1 MPAEG
6 GGGGS
11 RRASSVGPMSEEPER
26 GAAEGAAETAAE
38 RLRHE
43 RAWALAGGDRGRLG
57 TKLPVRERLALLL
70 DDGSFTED
78 GLFASVLHER
88 LPADA
93 VVTGTG
99 TIDGRTVAVVASD
112 PTVKAGSW
120 GWRTVEKQIR
130 ALERADRE
138 RIPVVYLVDSAGGRL
153 TDPVG
158 FHPGPRGA
166 ARIFHLQV
174 RLSGRVPQVCCLFGP
189 SAAGG
194 AYMPSFCDWV
204 GMVDGNASMYLAS
217 PRIAEKAIG
226 ERVTLEEMGGA
237 RMHTEVSG
245 CADELCADD
254 AEAIARARRFLSYL
268 PQHYGE
274 RPAAVAPAAPA
285 RSDWEGVLPESP
297 RTPYDVHEVIERT
310 VDAGSF
316 FPIKPR
322 WAREIV
328 VGFARLEGR
337 AVGIVASQPQVKS
350 GAIHVDS
357 ADKAAR
363 FITVCDAFN
372 LPLFFLADLP
382 GFMIGSAV
390 ERQGI
395 IRHGAKMVA
404 AMSSAQVPRWCVVL
418 RKAYA
423 AGYYAMACPGFEP
436 VATIALAGAQIGAM
450 AGEAAVNA
458 IWANRLAAIEDPAE
472 RAAFVAEHSAE
483 LDRELDALR
492 LASDL
497 LIDAVV
503 LPEELPGE
511 LRRRLAAADGWERQ
525 EPGRHHGAFPV

>member
-1 MPAEG
+1 MSGEG
-6 GGGGS
+6 S
-11 RRASSVGPMSEEPER
+11 PS
-26 GAAEGAAETAAE
+26 E
-38 RLRHE
+38 RLERE
-43 RAWALAGGDRGRLG
+43 RAWAVAGGDPDRLG
-57 TKLPVRERLALLL
+57 AKLPVRERLDLLL
-70 DDGSFTED
+70 DPGSFTED
-78 GLFASVLHER
+78 GLFASVMHER

-99 TIDGRTVAVVASD
+99 TVEGRTVAVIAHD

-130 ALERADRE
+130 VLERADRE
-138 RIPVVYLVDSAGGRL
+138 RVPVVYFVDSAGGRL
-153 TDPVG
+153 TDPIG

-204 GMVDGNASMYLAS
+204 GMVEGNASMFLAS

-237 RMHTEVSG
+237 RLHTEVSG

-254 AEAIARARRFLSYL
+254 AEAIAKARRFLSYL
-268 PQHYGE
+268 PQHYGLA
-274 RPAAVAPAAPA
+274 PAAVGAREPAA
-285 RSDWEGVLPESP
+285 DGWDGVLPASL
-297 RTPYDVHEVIERT
+297 RTPYDVREAIART
-310 VDAGSF
+310 VDAESF
-316 FPIKPR
+316 FEIKPR
-322 WAREIV
+322 WAQEIV
-328 VGFARLEGR
+328 VGLARLDGR
-337 AVGIVASQPQVKS
+337 AVGIVASQPKVRG
-350 GAIHVDS
+350 GAIYVDS

-363 FITVCDAFN
+363 FITLCDAFN
-372 LPLFFLADLP
+372 LPLLFLADLP
-382 GFMIGSAV
+382 GFMIGSEM
-390 ERQGI
+390 ERRGI

-404 AMSSAQVPRWCVVL
+404 AMASAEVPRWCVVL

-423 AGYYAMACPGFEP
+423 AGYYAMCGPGFEP

-458 IWANRLAAIEDPAE
+458 IWANRLAEIEDPDE
-472 RAAFVAEHSAE
+472 RAAFIRDRSAE
-483 LDRELDALR
+483 LDEELDALR

-497 LIDAVV
+497 LIDTVV
-503 LPEELPGE
+503 QPGELREE
-511 LRRRLAAADGWERQ
+511 LRRRLDAADGWERRG
-525 EPGRHHGAFPV
+525 PGRHHGVFPV

>member
-1 MPAEG
+1 MNEDL
-6 GGGGS
+6 
-11 RRASSVGPMSEEPER
+11 ER
-26 GAAEGAAETAAE
+26 E
-38 RLRHE
+38 RE
-43 RAWALAGGDRGRLG
+43 WALAGGDRSRLG
-57 TKLPVRERLALLL
+57 TKLPVRARLDLLL
-70 DDGSFTED
+70 DPGSFSED
-78 GLFASVLHER
+78 GLLASAAHER

-99 TIDGRTVAVVASD
+99 SVDGRTVAVIAHD

-120 GWRTVEKQIR
+120 GWRTVEKQVR

-138 RIPVVYLVDSAGGRL
+138 RIPVVCLVDSAGGRL

-194 AYMPSFCDWV
+194 AYMPAFCDWV

-237 RMHTEVSG
+237 RIHTEVSG

-268 PQHYGE
+268 PSHYGE
-274 RPAAVAPAAPA
+274 APPAAAPA
-285 RSDWEGVLPESP
+285 EPSRADWDGVLPDSL
-297 RTPYDVHEVIERT
+297 RSPYDVHEVIERV

-316 FPIKPR
+316 FAVKPR

-328 VGFARLEGR
+328 VGFARLDGR
-337 AVGIVASQPQVKS
+337 AVGIVASQPRVRG
-350 GAIHVDS
+350 GAILVDS

-363 FITVCDAFN
+363 FITLCDAFG
-372 LPLFFLADLP
+372 LPLLFLADLP

-390 ERQGI
+390 EREGM
-395 IRHGAKMVA
+395 IRHGAKMIA
-404 AMSSAQVPRWCVVL
+404 AMSSAEVPRWCVVL

-423 AGYYAMACPGFEP
+423 AGYYAMCSPGFEP

-458 IWANRLAAIEDPAE
+458 IWANRLAAIEDPEE
-472 RAAFVAEHSAE
+472 RAAFVRERSAE
-483 LDRELDALR
+483 LDQELDAMR

-503 LPEELPGE
+503 QPVELREE
-511 LRRRLAAADGWERQ
+511 LRRRLDAASGWERRA
-525 EPGRHHGAFPV
+525 PGRHHGVFPV